1 MQFVIAAFYK
11 FVSLPDYHELRL
23 AWFDLCVQ
31 NEIKGTILLADE
43 GMNGTIAGSREGMDI
58 VLATLCADP
67 RLADLEHKE
76 SFADEMPFGKM
87 KVKLRNEIV
96 TIGQDGID
104 PTEKVGIYVE
114 PTEWNDLI
122 SDPDIV
128 LIDTRN
134 EYEYG
139 IGTFEGA
146 QNPHTRTFRQF
157 PDYVK
162 NQLDPTRHKKIAMFC
177 TGGIRCEKASS
188 LLLDQGFEEVYH
200 LKGGI
205 LKYLEQISQ
214 DESTWQGE
222 CFVFDDRV
230 TVNHDLEPGEY
241 KDMCNVCKRPL
252 SDEEMRHPDYKAG
265 VSCSH
270 CLNVSI

>member
-1 MQFVIAAFYK
+1 MNFVIAAFYK
-11 FVSLPDYHELRL
+11 FVSLPDYTELRVPML
-23 AWFDLCVQ
+23 ENCVQ
-31 NEIKGTILLADE
+31 HGVKGTILLAAE
-43 GMNGTIAGSREGMDI
+43 GINGTIAGPREGMDS
-58 VLATLCADP
+58 VLADLRADP

-76 SFADEMPFGKM
+76 SFADEMPFGRM

-96 TIGQDGID
+96 TIDHEDVD

-114 PTEWNDLI
+114 PSDWNDLI
-122 SDPDIV
+122 RDPAIM

-162 NQLDPTRHKKIAMFC
+162 TELDPTQHKKIAMFC

-205 LKYLEQISQ
+205 LKYLEQIPQ
-214 DESTWQGE
+214 KESTWQGE

-265 VSCSH
+265 VSCSY
-270 CLNVSI
+270 CLNATI